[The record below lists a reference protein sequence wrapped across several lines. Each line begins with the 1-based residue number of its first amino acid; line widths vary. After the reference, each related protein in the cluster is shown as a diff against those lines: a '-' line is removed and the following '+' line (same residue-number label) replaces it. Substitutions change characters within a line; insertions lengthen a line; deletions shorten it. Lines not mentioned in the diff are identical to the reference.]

1 MIDLRRS
8 TRPRVVLATATFAL
22 AAGFA
27 LHAAWIPIKAEVAQV
42 LLQRAWSKSVDGHD
56 RSRPWPWAD
65 TSPVG
70 LLEVP
75 GLGIRQIILSGT
87 SGRNLAFGPT
97 LLSSPVQGDLLLSG
111 HRDTH
116 FSFLKSLEQGALLR
130 VTTLQ
135 GVREYRVSWL
145 EVIDSRSHELVL
157 EPGSIRLTLMTCYPF
172 HAATAGGPLRYVVTA
187 EPVSYQNT

>member
-1 MIDLRRS
+1 MKSVRQWPFAAVLVTAAFFLVRS
-8 TRPRVVLATATFAL
+8 M
-22 AAGFA
+22 
-27 LHAAWIPIKAEVAQV
+27 WIPVKAEVAQ
-42 LLQRAWSKSVDGHD
+42 LLLEQAWVRTQSGDLD
-56 RSRPWPWAD
+56 ARPWPWAD

-116 FSFLKSLEQGALLR
+116 FSFLKSLEQGELLR

-145 EVIDSRSHELVL
+145 EVIDSRSHQLVL